1 MQTAYDSL
9 TKQRQQ
15 QAMSLSRE
23 AKGGSLNLGKKIS
36 APKDLM
42 MEELNLNTN
51 RGSRMFQERQRR
63 VERYTL
69 ENTVDAPSII
79 YNNKEQ
85 NQNQNQNHMI
95 TDIQRGEENLM
106 YPAAGKQSLV
116 TTLKKTV
123 AKKGSPNVLAPG
135 YSGPLREIPREKF
148 NSTVIPKSYCSPW
161 QEALGDSEELLPSLN
176 AQLPQLP
183 QKLPP
188 ANYRCFNRAAVPFG
202 GHVCSQRVIS
212 VIGFEQ
218 LETQNL
224 PDMTLAM
231 MSKRPNFNRAP
242 QGWGARYS
250 PESNDL

>member
-15 QAMSLSRE
+15 QAMTLSRE
-23 AKGGSLNLGKKIS
+23 AMGGGLNLGKKIS
-36 APKDLM
+36 VPKDLM
-42 MEELNLNTN
+42 MEELNLNAN
-51 RGSRMFQERQRR
+51 RGSRMFQERQKR

-69 ENTVDAPSII
+69 ENTAPSII
-79 YNNKEQ
+79 YNNIEQ

-95 TDIQRGEENLM
+95 TDIQGGKENLL
-106 YPAAGKQSLV
+106 YPAAGKHSLV

-161 QEALGDSEELLPSLN
+161 QEALGDSEELLSSLN

-183 QKLPP
+183 QTLPL

-202 GHVCSQRVIS
+202 GRTCSQRVIP
-212 VIGFEQ
+212 VIGYEQ
-218 LETQNL
+218 LENQNL
-224 PDMTLAM
+224 PGMTLAM
-231 MSKRPNFNRAP
+231 MSRRPNFNRAP
-242 QGWGARYS
+242 RGWGVRYS